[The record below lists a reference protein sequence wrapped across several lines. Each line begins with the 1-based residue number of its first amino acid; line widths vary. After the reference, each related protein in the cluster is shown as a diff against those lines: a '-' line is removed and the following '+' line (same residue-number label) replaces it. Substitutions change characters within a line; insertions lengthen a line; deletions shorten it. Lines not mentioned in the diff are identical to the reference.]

1 MNTHIDINRKH
12 ALWLM
17 LAVLLLAS
25 ALRMIALET
34 TPPGFYVDEAIESY
48 DAYALWHTGRDHHGT
63 RFPITPGGVNDYRMP
78 LFIYLLAPLVGTAGL
93 TVTTARLGAAFC
105 SILGV
110 AGIYALGSR
119 MVNRVVGVTAAL
131 FLAISPWH
139 VPFGRFTHEGSAA
152 VLITVLAI
160 GMLWQWRTR
169 QRRGWLIGAA
179 VMSALGIYTYS
190 TMKLFLPLMLLS
202 IAVFWWRTL
211 WSRWR
216 QVLSAAAIGLLL
228 VTPMLYVHIRDS
240 DKMQARYRAVAVFQ
254 PERPFGEAL
263 VEALQ
268 NTWNNLS
275 PDFLFG
281 RGDHDALYHPQGTGQ
296 LYLAQAALIALG
308 VVWGLRRR
316 QTRTATLLLGMWT
329 LLSVLPA
336 ALTIHCPGSGSGNA
350 SRALTAVVSWQLLSG
365 LGVAAVLSTI
375 SSRRLLWGIG
385 LALSLWVGYDAGQF
399 FVYYFGD
406 YATDAYYHFDG
417 QMQAIM
423 TQVAPVAAEYDT
435 IYLTCLAND
444 FPYTQILFY
453 TRYDPNLLQSDLPDR
468 GDWLF
473 APVWRVGKYNIV
485 CDTTD
490 LWNQEL
496 PGLYIVPE
504 DELPEVTPLALIP
517 TLPGQSGYKLIARQT
532 FAYDFAALEWLGQC
546 TQPVTPLS
554 PALLDDIPI
563 TRNLEF
569 DCTSTWV
576 YPSGTGAY
584 VLHAQ
589 LLSGDA
595 ATALQDRALRDPFT
609 QRHIDDA
616 QIGFS
621 MPKSTRDF
629 PAFVMYEA
637 SSGPPLPET
646 IHGVISPAAIVPPI
660 TAIAPLSPR
669 IDLQGPLTFV
679 GLALYTDE
687 MGTEVE
693 SWWEVTATPITRPLS
708 LMAHWLT
715 AEGEALAIADGLGV
729 APSLLQSGDTIV
741 QRHRFANLWPAPNHW
756 LRIGAYWLDT
766 MERWPVAGAGEADAI
781 FIRVE
786 RPSTP

>member
-1 MNTHIDINRKH
+1 MNTRIDINRKH

-17 LAVLLLAS
+17 LAGLLLAS

-48 DAYALWHTGRDHHGT
+48 DAYSLWHTGRDHHGT

-78 LFIYLLAPLVGTAGL
+78 LFIYMLAPLVGTAGL

-110 AGIYALGSR
+110 AGIYTLGSR

-139 VPFGRFTHEGSAA
+139 MPFGRFTHEGSAA
-152 VLITVLAI
+152 VLTALLTI

-169 QRRGWLIGAA
+169 QRHSWLIGAA
-179 VMSALGIYTYS
+179 VLSALSIYTYS

-202 IAVFWWRTL
+202 ITAFWWRTL
-211 WSRWR
+211 VSQWR

-228 VTPMLYVHIRDS
+228 VTPMLYVHIRNS
-240 DKMQARYRAVAVFQ
+240 DKMQARYRAVAIFQ
-254 PERPFGEAL
+254 PERPLNEAL
-263 VEALQ
+263 VEVLN

-275 PDFLFG
+275 PDFLFK
-281 RGDHDALYHPQGTGQ
+281 RGDHDELYHPQGHGQ
-296 LYLAQAALIALG
+296 LYLAQAVLIALG
-308 VVWGLRRR
+308 TVWGLRHR
-316 QTRTATLLLGMWT
+316 QTRTATLLLGIWT
-329 LLSVLPA
+329 LWSVLPA

-375 SSRRLLWGIG
+375 SSRRMLWGIG

-423 TQVAPVAAEYDT
+423 THVAPLADNYNT

-485 CDTTD
+485 CDITE
-490 LWNQEL
+490 LWNQGL

-504 DELPEVTPLALIP
+504 DELPEVTPLTLIP
-517 TLPGQSGYKLIARQT
+517 TLPNQGRYKLIARRT
-532 FAYDFAALEWLGQC
+532 FEYDFTALEWLGQC
-546 TQPVTPLS
+546 TQPVPPLS
-554 PALLDDIPI
+554 SAILGHIPI
-563 TRNLEF
+563 TRSLDF

-576 YPSGTGAY
+576 YPSGAGAY
-584 VLHAQ
+584 VLHSYM
-589 LLSGDA
+589 LGGDA
-595 ATALQDRALRDPFT
+595 ATASQDRAPHDPFI
-609 QRHIDDA
+609 QRHTNGA
-616 QIGFS
+616 QIGFT
-621 MPKSTRDF
+621 MPRFTRDF
-629 PAFVMYEA
+629 PAFVLYEA
-637 SSGPPLPET
+637 VPALSLPEVT
-646 IHGVISPAAIVPPI
+646 YGVISPAAILPSITTTATLSTPI
-660 TAIAPLSPR
+660 A
-669 IDLQGPLTFV
+669 LQGPLTLA
-679 GLALYTDE
+679 GLVVYTSE
-687 MGTEVE
+687 AGTEVE

-708 LMAHWLT
+708 IMAHWLT

-729 APSLLQSGDTIV
+729 APSFLRPGDVIV
-741 QRHRFANLWPAPNHW
+741 QRHRFANLWPTPNHW

-766 MERWPVAGAGEADAI
+766 MERWPVVGAVEADAI

-786 RPSTP
+786 HPQTP